1 MEDSPEIYENMGKA
15 LAILTAWNE
24 SGDGDLTLVEQT
36 TNGYLQG
43 HPDAEARLDEAI
55 RLISGLVS
63 LGGRMLLQLS
73 QSLGMS
79 EDELL
84 RIMGQRIAYRT

>member
-1 MEDSPEIYENMGKA
+1 MDDSPEIYENMSKA

-36 TNGYLQG
+36 TNAYLDG
-43 HPDAEARLDEAI
+43 HSDADAKLNEAI
-55 RLISGLVS
+55 GLISGLVS

-73 QSLGMS
+73 QALGLT
-79 EDELL
+79 EEELL
-84 RIMGQRIAYRT
+84 AIMGQRIAYRT

>member
-1 MEDSPEIYENMGKA
+1 MDDSPEIYENMSKA

-24 SGDGDLTLVEQT
+24 SGDGDLTLVDAT
-36 TNGYLQG
+36 TKAYLDG
-43 HPDAEARLDEAI
+43 HADVDARLHEAI
-55 RLISGLVS
+55 GIICGFVS
-63 LGGRMLLQLS
+63 LGGRMLLQLA